1 MINYMLIH
9 LWPLFFFSPLTFFF
23 FFQLCL
29 IFPCS
34 SCNNQHNYFSST
46 EFTPGWIHSIYSK
59 LCGRGREI
67 ALRTTAYENVIIISM
82 DNYNKWLVWNF
93 HRIGTEVNYS
103 NLSPSSTHHTPSAAL
118 LFYPW
123 PLRMFSGSVTASW
136 LRSWEV
142 SKMHFLEMGKSNW
155 ISQPTKT
162 KQKE

>member
-1 MINYMLIH
+1 MLIH
-9 LWPLFFFSPLTFFF
+9 LWLPHHHHLFTYALFSLALAAT
-23 FFQLCL
+23 
-29 IFPCS
+29 I
-34 SCNNQHNYFSST
+34 ST
-46 EFTPGWIHSIYSK
+46 NILASEINPGWIHSIYPK
-59 LCGRGREI
+59 LCGKKS
-67 ALRTTAYENVIIISM
+67 ALRTTAYENLIIISM
-82 DNYNKWLVWNF
+82 DNYNKWLVWNT
-93 HRIGTEVNYS
+93 HRIGTEVNHS

-155 ISQPTKT
+155 FQQPAKT